1 MDEQGKWFLEMETT
15 PGDDVVNI
23 VRETRKDLELYIN
36 LVDKAAAA
44 VAAGFERIDFSF
56 EKSSSLHATEKLFV
70 KGRAN

>member
-1 MDEQGKWFLEMETT
+1 MDEQRRKWFLEMETT

-44 VAAGFERIDFSF
+44 AAAGFERIDFSF
-56 EKSSSLHATEKLFV
+56 EKSSSLRYREIV